1 MAVPRTLEELNQH
14 PVFSYFL
21 WLCEIPHATFK
32 EKALSN
38 AIYTWA
44 KRHEKWMSWQDTHHN
59 LYIRKPATPG
69 YEAKPA
75 LLFQAHLDMVCVAA
89 PGVIHNFDKDPLTLA
104 LEGDRLTTGGRT
116 TLGAD
121 DGIGVALAMALLDDE
136 TQAHPESKF
145 FSRQQKKRISAGP
158 RQQILI
164 GSMPTNSSISIM
176 PGKTM
181 PLREAPA
188 ATGSTTKGPSYR
200 KNLVRT

>member
-75 LLFQAHLDMVCVAA
+75 LLFQ
-89 PGVIHNFDKDPLTLA
+89 PI
-104 LEGDRLTTGGRT
+104 
-116 TLGAD
+116 
-121 DGIGVALAMALLDDE
+121 
-136 TQAHPESKF
+136 
-145 FSRQQKKRISAGP
+145 
-158 RQQILI
+158 
-164 GSMPTNSSISIM
+164 
-176 PGKTM
+176 
-181 PLREAPA
+181 
-188 ATGSTTKGPSYR
+188 
-200 KNLVRT
+200 

>member
-21 WLCEIPHATFK
+21 WLCEIPHASFK

-69 YEAKPA
+69 YEEKPV

-89 PGVIHNFDKDPLTLA
+89 PGVVHDFNKDPLTLV

-136 TQAHPESKF
+136 TQALS
-145 FSRQQKKRISAGP
+145 
-158 RQQILI
+158 LI
-164 GSMPTNSSISIM
+164 HI
-176 PGKTM
+176 
-181 PLREAPA
+181 
-188 ATGSTTKGPSYR
+188 
-200 KNLVRT
+200 

>member
-89 PGVIHNFDKDPLTLA
+89 PGVISPLPLRGTA
-104 LEGDRLTTGGRT
+104 SQRAAGRPWVLMT
-116 TLGAD
+116 
-121 DGIGVALAMALLDDE
+121 ALAW
-136 TQAHPESKF
+136 
-145 FSRQQKKRISAGP
+145 
-158 RQQILI
+158 
-164 GSMPTNSSISIM
+164 
-176 PGKTM
+176 
-181 PLREAPA
+181 PLPWL
-188 ATGSTTKGPSYR
+188 S
-200 KNLVRT
+200 

>member
-136 TQAHPESKF
+136 TQAHPEIEVLF
-145 FSRQQKKRISAGP
+145 TTAEEEDFSGAAAADIDWFHAHQLINIDNARENHATTGSAG
-158 RQQILI
+158 
-164 GSMPTNSSISIM
+164 G
-176 PGKTM
+176 
-181 PLREAPA
+181 
-188 ATGSTTKGPSYR
+188 TGSTTKGPSYR
-200 KNLVRT
+200 KSLVRT